1 MTNKQLK
8 NLKDTLWTTADQ
20 LRANSGLKSTEYAE
34 PILGLIFLRFADVKY
49 SKFEPEIKAE
59 FDSIKGTRME
69 RPVHEIAIEKCGF
82 YLPEEARYDWLL
94 TLPESEDLAKKVKE
108 AMEAIEKY
116 TAELEDTLPKDIY
129 YSVNSEDDPLV
140 LAKLLKNFKD
150 IPADVELDIFGE
162 IYEYFLGEF
171 ALAEGQGG
179 GEFFTPASVVRYMVE
194 VLAPT
199 EGKILDPACGS
210 GGMFVQTAHYI
221 EKHKAQGKQMNL
233 RAYGVEKT
241 GATVRLAKMNLVLN
255 NVRGTI
261 THANSYYRDPY
272 DSFGNFDY
280 VMANPPFNVD
290 GVELDQVKEQPR
302 FNTYGVPQNKTKNK
316 KKDAKETVPNGNYLW
331 INQFATALNDSG
343 RAALVM
349 ANSASDAG
357 NSEKDIRVKLIESGI
372 ISQMVT
378 LPSNMFTS
386 VTLPATLWFFDKSKV
401 KKDEILFIDARNIFT
416 QIDRAHR
423 KFSDEQIRNLGII
436 TRLYEGKTEDFEALL
451 DDYRAKLADAPE
463 VPDDE
468 DIMPKSYWQSNI
480 DWLTERFPEG
490 KYRDVVG
497 LCKVATIGKVYDNK
511 GKFVGYDDDSIGDQ
525 DFSLNPGRYV
535 GVVIEDD
542 GLTQDEFKKRMM
554 AYYTALS
561 KLNEE
566 AHDLESKIATNLQE
580 LFSE

>member
-1 MTNKQLK
+1 M
-8 NLKDTLWTTADQ
+8 
-20 LRANSGLKSTEYAE
+20 
-34 PILGLIFLRFADVKY
+34 
-49 SKFEPEIKAE
+49 
-59 FDSIKGTRME
+59 
-69 RPVHEIAIEKCGF
+69 
-82 YLPEEARYDWLL
+82 
-94 TLPESEDLAKKVKE
+94 
-108 AMEAIEKY
+108 
-116 TAELEDTLPKDIY
+116 
-129 YSVNSEDDPLV
+129 
-140 LAKLLKNFKD
+140 KNFKD

-199 EGKILDPACGS
+199 EGRILDPACGS

-290 GVELDQVKEQPR
+290 GVELDQVKDQPR
-302 FNTYGVPQNKTKNK
+302 FNTYGVPQNKTKSK

-331 INQFATALNDSG
+331 INQFATALNDTG

-357 NSEKDIRVKLIESGI
+357 NSEKDIRIKLIESGI

-386 VTLPATLWFFDKSKV
+386 VTLPATLWFFDKAKV

-436 TRLYEGKTEDFEALL
+436 TRLYEGKTEEFEALL
-451 DDYRAKLADAPE
+451 ADYRAKLADAPE
-463 VPDDE
+463 LSDDE

-497 LCKVATIGKVYDNK
+497 LCKAATIGKVYDDK
-511 GKFVGYDDDSIGDQ
+511 GNVVGYEDDSIGDQ

-535 GVVIEDD
+535 GVAIEDD
-542 GLTQDEFKKRMM
+542 GLTQKEFKERMM

-561 KLNEE
+561 KLNEK
-566 AHDLESKIATNLQE
+566 AHGLEDKIATNLQE
-580 LFSE
+580 LFQ

>member
-69 RPVHEIAIEKCGF
+69 RPIHEIAIEKCGF

-94 TLPESEDLAKKVKE
+94 KLPESEDLAKKVKE
-108 AMEAIEKY
+108 AMEAVEKY

-290 GVELDQVKEQPR
+290 GVELDQVKDQPR

-331 INQFATALNDSG
+331 INQFATALNDTG

-386 VTLPATLWFFDKSKV
+386 VTLPATLWFFDKAKV
-401 KKDEILFIDARNIFT
+401 NKDEILFIDARNIFT

-451 DDYRAKLADAPE
+451 ADYRAKLADAPE
-463 VPDDE
+463 VSDDE

-497 LCKVATIGKVYDNK
+497 LCKVATIGKVYDDK
-511 GKFVGYDDDSIGDQ
+511 GKFVGYEDDSIGDQ

-542 GLTQDEFKKRMM
+542 GLTQDEFKQRMM

-566 AHDLESKIATNLQE
+566 AHGLESKIATNLQE
-580 LFSE
+580 LFQ

>member
-1 MTNKQLK
+1 
-8 NLKDTLWTTADQ
+8 
-20 LRANSGLKSTEYAE
+20 
-34 PILGLIFLRFADVKY
+34 
-49 SKFEPEIKAE
+49 
-59 FDSIKGTRME
+59 
-69 RPVHEIAIEKCGF
+69 
-82 YLPEEARYDWLL
+82 
-94 TLPESEDLAKKVKE
+94 
-108 AMEAIEKY
+108 
-116 TAELEDTLPKDIY
+116 
-129 YSVNSEDDPLV
+129 
-140 LAKLLKNFKD
+140 
-150 IPADVELDIFGE
+150 
-162 IYEYFLGEF
+162 
-171 ALAEGQGG
+171 
-179 GEFFTPASVVRYMVE
+179 
-194 VLAPT
+194 
-199 EGKILDPACGS
+199 
-210 GGMFVQTAHYI
+210 MFVQTAHYI

-290 GVELDQVKEQPR
+290 DVELDQVKDQPR
-302 FNTYGVPQNKTKNK
+302 FNTYGVPQNKTKSK

-331 INQFATALNDSG
+331 INQFATALNDTG

-386 VTLPATLWFFDKSKV
+386 VTLPATLWFFDKAKV

-451 DDYRAKLADAPE
+451 ADYRAKLADAPE
-463 VPDDE
+463 LSDDE

-497 LCKVATIGKVYDNK
+497 LCKVAAIGKVYDDN
-511 GKFVGYDDDSIGDQ
+511 GKFVGYEDDSIGDQ

-535 GVVIEDD
+535 GAVIEDD
-542 GLTQDEFKKRMM
+542 GLTQDEFKQRMM

-561 KLNEE
+561 ELNKE
-566 AHDLESKIATNLQE
+566 AHGLENKIAANLRE
-580 LFSE
+580 LFQ